1 MTMPIELVVTEEY
14 SAADRDAVQRA
25 LHAYNES
32 KGWRSNMKPLGLLL
46 RDSASG
52 ETIGGLWG
60 RTSYDW
66 LQIEFLVIP
75 EALRGQDLGTELIG
89 RAEAIAIERGCLGI
103 WLTTLVFQAR
113 GFYEK
118 LGFEVF
124 ATMDDSPRG
133 GKRFFMRKRF
143 APEAGS

>member
-1 MTMPIELVVTEEY
+1 MPIELVVTEEY
-14 SAADRDAVQRA
+14 SAADRDAIQRA

-32 KGWRSNMKPLGLLL
+32 KGWRSGMKPLGLLL
-46 RDSASG
+46 RDPATG
-52 ETIGGLWG
+52 ETVGGLWG

-75 EALRGQDLGTELIG
+75 EPLRGQDLGTELIR
-89 RAEAIAIERGCLGI
+89 RAEAIAIARGCLGI

-124 ATMDDSPRG
+124 AMMEDSPRG

-143 APEAGS
+143 APEADA